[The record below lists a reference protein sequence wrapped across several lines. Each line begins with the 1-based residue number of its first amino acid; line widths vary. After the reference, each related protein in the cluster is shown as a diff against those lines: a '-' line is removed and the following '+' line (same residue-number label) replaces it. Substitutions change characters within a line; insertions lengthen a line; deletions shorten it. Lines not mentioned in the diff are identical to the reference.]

1 MFFHQNY
8 SLFHGPGGGSTS
20 WLSITNQIT
29 GDLAIRAGVS
39 KTTVLTVQEFATIR
53 RLNWQTISGKA
64 TMQLLGP
71 RLFALADSVITARWA
86 YQYYLS
92 ITMSNLAANFAK
104 GKATIKGGAALQLVQ
119 RGLTQT
125 STGAMGMTTVASRQ
139 AARRAIARRLVTR
152 GVAKLGLRIIPYVG
166 WGLLAW
172 DVYTVSTRGELW
184 GVKLYTEEEVAIT

>member
-1 MFFHQNY
+1 MFFHQNRT
-8 SLFHGPGGGSTS
+8 LFHGPGGGSNS

-29 GDLAIRAGVS
+29 GDLAVRAGVS
-39 KTTVLTVQEFATIR
+39 KETVLTVQEFATIR
-53 RLNWQTISGKA
+53 TIAWQSLGAKA
-64 TMQLLGP
+64 SLQYLGP

-92 ITMSNLAANFAK
+92 ITMTNLSVNY
-104 GKATIKGGAALQLVQ
+104 GKRGIKGAAARALVQ
-119 RGLTQT
+119 RSLQST
-125 STGAMGMTTVASRQ
+125 STGAMGMTTVATKR
-139 AARRAIARRLVTR
+139 AARRAIIKRVAAR
-152 GVAKLGLRIIPYVG
+152 GVTKVGLRVIPYVG

>member
-1 MFFHQNY
+1 MYFSQNRA
-8 SLFHGPGGGSTS
+8 LFHGPGGGSTS

-29 GDLAIRAGVS
+29 GNLAVRAGVPKS
-39 KTTVLTVQEFATIR
+39 TVLTVQEFATIR

-64 TMQLLGP
+64 TLQILTP
-71 RLFALADSVITARWA
+71 RLAALAANVVTARWA

-92 ITMSNLAANFAK
+92 ITMTNLAANY
-104 GKATIKGGAALQLVQ
+104 GKRGIKGAAARDLVQ
-119 RGLTQT
+119 RGLTRT
-125 STGAMGMTTVASRQ
+125 STGMMGMTTVTTQR
-139 AARRAIARRLVTR
+139 AARRAILRRVVVR
-152 GVAKLGLRIIPYVG
+152 GLSRGAFRVIPYVG